1 MCNVCAEKRIPMEYY
16 SVLPAM
22 KYYLSAGNT
31 TPPRLPDEPVLSAPL
46 NLSTKA
52 CVSPAPHTPGNI
64 YYISTIISIIST
76 MISTVST
83 MISTVS
89 TLAEPHTEILGGP
102 DIYLEEGF
110 TMNLTCLVRDSPEP
124 PQYIF
129 WYRNEQVS
137 TR

>member
-1 MCNVCAEKRIPMEYY
+1 
-16 SVLPAM
+16 
-22 KYYLSAGNT
+22 
-31 TPPRLPDEPVLSAPL
+31 
-46 NLSTKA
+46 
-52 CVSPAPHTPGNI
+52 
-64 YYISTIISIIST
+64 
-76 MISTVST
+76 

-129 WYRNEQVS
+129 WWVTSESLMFEAAVKINSPGTTTRSPSPTPRCGAASARSRRRGTSPPPSSLYR
-137 TR
+137 

>member
-1 MCNVCAEKRIPMEYY
+1 
-16 SVLPAM
+16 M

-76 MISTVST
+76 SVST
-83 MISTVS
+83 TQTPPPRPPCSTS
-89 TLAEPHTEILGGP
+89 SGSPGWSRRG
-102 DIYLEEGF
+102 
-110 TMNLTCLVRDSPEP
+110 LVRG
-124 PQYIF
+124 
-129 WYRNEQVS
+129 
-137 TR
+137 